1 MAELTE
7 PELFVKLSC
16 LVVPVKPLCTRLLTL
31 VKSEAFWN
39 MITKITAA
47 GISTQYKKINT
58 PISVRPELSNDACN
72 KLPAWANK
80 QTVHTIDTIV
90 S

>member
-1 MAELTE
+1 MTE
-7 PELFVKLSC
+7 PELLVKLSC

-31 VKSEAFWN
+31 VNSEAFWN
-39 MITKITAA
+39 MITKMTAA
-47 GISTQYKKINT
+47 GISTQYKKIST
-58 PISVRPELSNDACN
+58 PINVRPALSNEACN
-72 KLPAWANK
+72 KLPACANK